1 MTQAARLRHRV
12 TLQEAASAADQYG
25 QPVETWAA
33 VATLWAAVEP
43 LRGREFYQAQQ
54 VNADLTHKV
63 TIRYRAGVSEKQ
75 RILYG
80 SRILEIASPPID
92 REERHIDLE
101 LLCVE
106 KHPG

>member
-33 VATLWAAVEP
+33 VATLWASVEP

-54 VNADLTHKV
+54 VN
-63 TIRYRAGVSEKQ
+63 GVSEKQ